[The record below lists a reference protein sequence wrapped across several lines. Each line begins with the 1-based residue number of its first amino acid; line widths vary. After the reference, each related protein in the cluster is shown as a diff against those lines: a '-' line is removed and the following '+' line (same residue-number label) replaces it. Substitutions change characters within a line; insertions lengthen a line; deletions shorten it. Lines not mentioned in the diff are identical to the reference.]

1 MAYIPRGIDYL
12 RTKLNC
18 KRSRV
23 KLRYA
28 YYNMKNHVI
37 DFGIATPPSM
47 RNWNSCIGWCAKSV
61 DSLADRLQFK
71 EFRNDIFDLNT
82 IYQLNNPDIM
92 MNSAMKDALIASC
105 SFIYISQ
112 DEEGFPRMQVID
124 AGDATGILDPITYML
139 LEGYAVL
146 KRDDLDQPIVEAY
159 FLPGKTEIYEAGKKV
174 AIVPN
179 LAPYAL
185 LVPIIN
191 RPDAQREF
199 GHSRISRACMSLTG
213 SALRTIK
220 RSEITAEFYSFPQK
234 YINGLSEEAEFAKW
248 DAAMSAFLALTKDED
263 GEKPTVGQ
271 FTQASMTPH
280 LDQLKMFAALF
291 AGETGLTLAD
301 LLPIDGGNVDS
312 DTIKASHENLRLAA
326 KNAKSN
332 FGIGFLN
339 AGFLAAC
346 VRDGVDYRREQL
358 YNTKLA
364 WYPTFEPDVSE
375 LAGIGD
381 AIYKIS
387 QSFPEHFDELKLFDL
402 TGL

>member
-1 MAYIPRGIDYL
+1 MDYIPRGIAYL
-12 RTKLNC
+12 RKKLEC

-23 KLRYA
+23 LLRYA
-28 YYNMKNHVI
+28 YYDMKNSAM

-47 RNWNSCIGWCAKSV
+47 RDWNSCIGWCAKGV
-61 DSLADRLQFK
+61 DALADRLQFK
-71 EFRNDIFDLNT
+71 EFRDDLFNMT
-82 IYQLNNPDIM
+82 EIYQLNNSDILIP
-92 MNSAMKDALIASC
+92 SAMKDALIASC

-112 DEEGFPRMQVID
+112 DEEGYPRMQVID
-124 AGDATGILDPITYML
+124 AGDATGILDPITNML
-139 LEGYAVL
+139 FEGYAVL
-146 KRDDLDQPIVEAY
+146 KRDDMGNAVIEAY
-159 FLPGKTEIYEAGKKV
+159 FTQDSTTIYENGK
-174 AIVPN
+174 AITTPN
-179 LAPYAL
+179 PAPYAL

-191 RPDAQREF
+191 RPDAKREF
-199 GHSRISRACMSLTG
+199 GHSRISRACMSLTA

-234 YINGLSEEAEFAKW
+234 YINGLSEETEFAKW

-263 GEKPTVGQ
+263 GDKPTVGQ
-271 FTQASMTPH
+271 FAQASMSPH

-312 DTIKASHENLRLAA
+312 DTIKASHENLRLTA
-326 KNAKSN
+326 KNAKNN

-346 VRDGVDYRREQL
+346 VRDNFEYRREQI
-358 YNTKLA
+358 YNTTLA
-364 WYPTFEPDVSE
+364 WYPTFAPDVSE
-375 LAGIGD
+375 LGGIGD

-387 QSFPEHFDELKLFDL
+387 QSFPEYFDEAKLFDL